1 MSEQLQSES
10 SDETALAVQSQDAS
24 REMQNRWYNYLVNET
39 QLTPEKFQ
47 LIQGRSR
54 PLENDASFWG
64 ILDTLPPKS
73 VSHNFQDAGA
83 SLFQSYVDLLGDLK
97 KKYDD
102 VVKKILSDSEYES
115 WLTYRKNH
123 AGAYLDHPARTFE
136 QWGLQNRIS
145 RSKIQRGKRALER
158 GGAGGPVAKAMKKVT
173 EYKQGGNPTN
183 PPKYNHTFDDL
194 EQTLSDAS
202 SLDISFDSSKHK
214 ADVKHTWAQGEAST
228 KLLGFITVDGKVTY
242 DKVSKTAFSSH
253 MEVSGSFDHFTTYS
267 ADPGSW
273 FDDQVLADAYNHRD
287 GSGDIWKSGAD
298 PSDYFGENGTL
309 QYVPNELV
317 LAQDFEI
324 HVELHTEFTEVEKK
338 VFEAEGDVHLNV
350 WPLLGITVKGGY
362 KTESKHVQSSEQN
375 PQFTLKSEDDTVQL
389 LGVNVL
395 PIEQYV

>member
-1 MSEQLQSES
+1 MSEQIQST

-24 REMQNRWYNYLVNET
+24 REMQNRWYNYLVHET
-39 QLTPEKFQ
+39 QLTPDQFQ

-54 PLENDASFWG
+54 PLESDASFWG

-83 SLFQSYVDLLGDLK
+83 SLFQSYVALLGDLK
-97 KKYDD
+97 QKHFSKIQ
-102 VVKKILSDSEYES
+102 KILTDSEYKS

-123 AGAYLDHPARTFE
+123 VDKYLDHPARTFQ
-136 QWGLQNRIS
+136 QWGLENRVS
-145 RSKIQRGKRALER
+145 RSKIQRGKRALEH
-158 GGAGGPVAKAMKKVT
+158 GAGEGEVAKAVEKVQD
-173 EYKQGGNPTN
+173 YKQGGNPTN
-183 PPKYNHTFDDL
+183 PPKYNRTFDDL

-324 HVELHTEFTEVEKK
+324 HVELHTEFTEEEKK

-350 WPLLGITVKGGY
+350 WPLLGITVKGSY

-395 PIEQYV
+395 PTEQYV